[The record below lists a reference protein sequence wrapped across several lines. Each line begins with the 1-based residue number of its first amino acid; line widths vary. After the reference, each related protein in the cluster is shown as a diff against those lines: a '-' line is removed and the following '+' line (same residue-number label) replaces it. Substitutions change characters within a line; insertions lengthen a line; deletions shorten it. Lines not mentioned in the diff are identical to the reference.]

1 MEAEPIT
8 GEATMLPEVTMLP
21 EAIQQGPG
29 LTMLYGLQEEAPEA
43 ADLTGPAVAEDPTEV
58 AVAAV
63 AEEAEVEVKQT
74 FYNTNATQKAS
85 IFRR

>member
-1 MEAEPIT
+1 METGLTT

-21 EAIQQGPG
+21 EAIQEPG
-29 LTMLYGLQEEAPEA
+29 LIILYGLQEEVPEA
-43 ADLTGPAVAEDPTEV
+43 AGLTGPAEVEGLTEAAVVAEAE
-58 AVAAV
+58 AV
-63 AEEAEVEVKQT
+63 AEVKKT